1 MSFESGI
8 ASISTTLSDLIVES
22 IRIVSIRISPI
33 SYLTVPALLLTIST
47 APVLLNLKIINLPV
61 FSSI

>member
-8 ASISTTLSDLIVES
+8 ASISTTLSALIVES
-22 IRIVSIRISPI
+22 MRIVSIRISPI

-47 APVLLNLKIINLPV
+47 DPCIT
-61 FSSI
+61 